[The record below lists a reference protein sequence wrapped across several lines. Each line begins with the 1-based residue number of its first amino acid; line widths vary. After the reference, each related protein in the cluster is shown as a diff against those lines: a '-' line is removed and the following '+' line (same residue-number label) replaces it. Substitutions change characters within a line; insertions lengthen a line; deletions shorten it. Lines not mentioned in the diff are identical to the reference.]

1 MREIKRQVAFKV
13 KINEILNGEY
23 KKEDGWQPNYLI
35 TEYGKISRVNVI
47 AVLVSKNEDEKS
59 FMLDDGSGKIAMRT
73 FENKNFDVDVGD
85 IVLAIGRPREW
96 NFQKYIMPEIIKR
109 MKDKR
114 WVEVRKLELEERKK
128 IKKSYIE
135 VKEEVVLSPYQ
146 KILDLINMLDS
157 GEGADFQDVLIKSK
171 INDGEKILNNLLEQG
186 EVFEVRPGKL
196 KILE

>member
-146 KILDLINMLDS
+146 KILDLINVLDS